1 MNFLGA
7 LGRAVVSKRFSLA
20 FTFPCHLPRVHSS
33 LLSITDDDFTYVS
46 DSDDDSTSESTSN
59 RESVAR
65 ERAARSAAAAHR
77 HFAAKRRTAGG
88 RGGVE
93 RRLNLGE
100 SAEIKKMLEQV
111 LVCLIARTTCLI
123 RNF

>member
-1 MNFLGA
+1 MLLLSLAIFLTYV
-7 LGRAVVSKRFSLA
+7 RAFFPFVSK
-20 FTFPCHLPRVHSS
+20 
-33 LLSITDDDFTYVS
+33 TDDDFTYVS

-111 LVCLIARTTCLI
+111 SVCLIAKNYFFDWKFI
-123 RNF
+123 VVSSH